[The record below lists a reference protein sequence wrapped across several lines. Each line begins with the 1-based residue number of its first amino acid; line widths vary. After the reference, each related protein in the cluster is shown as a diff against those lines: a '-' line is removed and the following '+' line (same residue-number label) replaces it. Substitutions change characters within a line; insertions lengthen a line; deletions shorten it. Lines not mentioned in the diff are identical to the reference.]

1 MIGREQLRAAGRLIG
16 ALLFASALSLI
27 TAQHR
32 SRSLF
37 IDLERAQVDAK
48 RLDVEHDRLRID
60 QARLS
65 QPAYVESE
73 ARKIGMKP
81 IDAAERLS
89 ESAYRGDEEVTRFPD
104 SKRRT
109 ARERARGGTGP
120 IASASM
126 RILC

>member
-1 MIGREQLRAAGRLIG
+1 MTRGLVVLIG
-16 ALLFASALSLI
+16 ALLFASALLLI

-48 RLDVEHDRLRID
+48 RLDVEYDRLRID
-60 QARLS
+60 QSRLS

-81 IDAAERLS
+81 IDAARTVFLICPP
-89 ESAYRGDEEVTRFPD
+89 RRTRSDALPD
-104 SKRRT
+104 SKRARH
-109 ARERARGGTGP
+109 RERARGMTGP

>member
-1 MIGREQLRAAGRLIG
+1 MTRGLVVLIG

-60 QARLS
+60 QSRLS

-81 IDAAERLS
+81 IDAARTVFLNLPTAETKKCRAS
-89 ESAYRGDEEVTRFPD
+89 RTR
-104 SKRRT
+104 SGRT
-109 ARERARGGTGP
+109 AREIARGGTGP

>member
-1 MIGREQLRAAGRLIG
+1 MIRRGLIVLIG
-16 ALLFASALSLI
+16 IALFASALSLI

-48 RLDVEHDRLRID
+48 RLDVDHDRLRID
-60 QARLS
+60 QSRLS

-81 IDAAERLS
+81 IDSSRTVFLTLPVAE
-89 ESAYRGDEEVTRFPD
+89 A
-104 SKRRT
+104 KK
-109 ARERARGGTGP
+109 
-120 IASASM
+120 
-126 RILC
+126 